1 MITIELLLDTIS
13 VLKQISN
20 LRNTTNNKNLECM
33 LGLKQQ
39 CTEFILKNLDLL
51 FTKNCILSAI
61 DQDLIYITVNNFGFS
76 EENFVNK
83 SLLFTDKTQNELNT
97 IFIYC
102 GNLKLSIYVSKE
114 NKENNYLASI
124 YLKDLIKIMYE

>member
-1 MITIELLLDTIS
+1 MNNELLLDTLS
-13 VLKQISN
+13 VLKHVIN
-20 LRNTTNNKNLECM
+20 LRNSTNNKNLESI

-51 FTKNCILSAI
+51 FTKDSILSAI
-61 DQDLIYITVNNFGFS
+61 DQDLMYITVNNFGFNS
-76 EENFVNK
+76 ENFLNK
-83 SLLFTDKTQNELNT
+83 SLLFTDQTQNELNT
-97 IFIYC
+97 ILVYC
-102 GNLKLSIYVSKE
+102 GNLKLSLYVANE